1 MHLRVIALID
11 MTLWRISCVLLN

>member
-11 MTLWRISCVLLN
+11 MTLWRISCMLLN